1 MSSAANRVVMGGGP
15 FHNSAERDRDPL
27 APVVALG
34 DRAAKTGTAIGLVLA
49 LLSHG
54 YASARAMTALFD
66 MRRAVVEMRQGLHE
80 FFWTEYDI
88 DLTPKNEDKPKPEE
102 KPPEP
107 EPEPEAPPPVPQ
119 PKADKAPD
127 EEVPDKNP
135 EPPPPP
141 SQAAKVLTQEPD
153 EEEPVDM
160 TGQGFVS
167 GTGEGPGYGM
177 VSAAGTGKAPT
188 YNKSASLDGKE
199 GGTGTGKGGP
209 PPAPTGPDMSKA
221 AGLVGSSAWDC
232 PFPPEADAEQIDQ
245 AVVSIIVTVRGDGSP
260 QSVKVVN
267 DPGYGFGR
275 AARLCALSRRYT
287 PALDRSGTPMVAAT
301 PPIRVRFT
309 R

>member
-15 FHNSAERDRDPL
+15 FHHTAERDRDPL

-34 DRAAKTGTAIGLVLA
+34 DRAAKTGTVIGLVLA

-54 YASARAMTALFD
+54 YASAQAMTALFD
-66 MRRAVVEMRQGLHE
+66 MRRAVGEMRQGLHE

-119 PKADKAPD
+119 AKAEKAPE
-127 EEVPDKNP
+127 EEVPDNS
-135 EPPPPP
+135 PPPPP

-167 GTGEGPGYGM
+167 GEGSGPSYGM
-177 VSAAGTGKAPT
+177 VSAQGTGKTPT
-188 YNKSASLDGKE
+188 YNKAASLDGKE

-209 PPAPTGPDMSKA
+209 PPAPTGPDLSKA

-287 PALDRSGTPMVAAT
+287 PALDRTGTPMVAAT

>member
-1 MSSAANRVVMGGGP
+1 MTAAANRVVMGESQ
-15 FHNSAERDRDPL
+15 FHHTAERDRDPL

-34 DRAAKTGTAIGLVLA
+34 NRAAKTGTVIGLVLA

-54 YASARAMTALFD
+54 YASVRAMTALFD
-66 MRRAVVEMRQGLHE
+66 MRRAVVEMRLGLHE

-107 EPEPEAPPPVPQ
+107 EPEPEAPPLPT
-119 PKADKAPD
+119 PKADKAPE
-127 EEVPDKNP
+127 EEVPDKD
-135 EPPPPP
+135 PPPPP
-141 SQAAKVLTQEPD
+141 SQAAKVITQEPD
-153 EEEPVDM
+153 PEEPVDM

-167 GTGEGPGYGM
+167 GDGSGPGFGM
-177 VSAAGTGKAPT
+177 VSAAGTGKTPT
-188 YNKSASLDGKE
+188 YNKAASLDGKE
-199 GGTGTGKGGP
+199 GGTGTSKAGP
-209 PPAPTGPDMSKA
+209 PPAPSGPDMTKA

-245 AVVSIIVTVRGDGSP
+245 AVVSIIVTVRSDGSP

-287 PALDRSGTPMVAAT
+287 PMLDRTGTPIVGAT

>member
-1 MSSAANRVVMGGGP
+1 MSSAANRVAMGGRD
-15 FHNSAERDRDPL
+15 FHRTAEHDRDPL

-34 DRAAKTGTAIGLVLA
+34 NRAMRTGSAIGLVLA

-66 MRRAVVEMRQGLHE
+66 MRRAVGEMRQGMHE

-88 DLTPKNEDKPKPEE
+88 DLTPKDEIKPKPEE

-107 EPEPEAPPPVPQ
+107 EPEAPPPLPT
-119 PKADKAPD
+119 PKAENAPAK
-127 EEVPDKNP
+127 EEDPYDT
-135 EPPPPP
+135 PPPP
-141 SQAAKVLTQEPD
+141 SQAAKVITQEPD
-153 EEEPVDM
+153 PDEPLDM

-167 GTGEGPGYGM
+167 GDGSGPGYGM
-177 VSAAGTGKAPT
+177 VSADGTGKSPT
-188 YNKSASLDGKE
+188 YNKAAALGGKE
-199 GGTGTGKGGP
+199 GATGTGKPGP
-209 PPAPTGPDMSKA
+209 PPAPTGPDLSKA
-221 AGLVGSSAWDC
+221 ANVAGSSAWDC

-245 AVVSIIVTVRGDGSP
+245 ALVSIIVTVRADGSP

-287 PALDRSGTPMVAAT
+287 PALDRTGTPMVAAT